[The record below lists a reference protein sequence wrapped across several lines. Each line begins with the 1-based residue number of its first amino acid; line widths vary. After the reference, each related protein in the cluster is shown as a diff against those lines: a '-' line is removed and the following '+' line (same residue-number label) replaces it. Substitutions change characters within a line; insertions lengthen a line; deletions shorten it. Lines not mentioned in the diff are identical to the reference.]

1 MDSEAYVRFCV
12 SGLTI
17 ITAALGGVICIFLKF
32 NTKLATQDELKSF
45 KEIETS

>member
-1 MDSEAYVRFCV
+1 MNSEVYVRLCV

-17 ITAALGGVICIFLKF
+17 ITAIIGGVICIFLKF

-45 KEIETS
+45 KEIETA

>member
-1 MDSEAYVRFCV
+1 MDSDVYIRLCV

-17 ITAALGGVICIFLKF
+17 ITAALGGVICIFLRF

-45 KEIETS
+45 RVVETA